1 MENPLLHPTELPNFS
16 DISPELIQ
24 PALKQIISQNRK
36 ELTELLSQ
44 SQPFTWANLLA
55 PMEDMHDYLS
65 KVWSPISHMHSVVET
80 DALREAYNACLPILT
95 EYNTEIMQNETLYKA
110 VQSIADSGEYKKLD
124 NAQRKVIDYELR
136 DFKLAG
142 VSLPVTDKA
151 RYAELQKQLSKLTT
165 QFAENVLDATHGW
178 TLHITD
184 PNALKGLPGSTLKL
198 AEETARNEKKPGW
211 VLTLDFPCYSTVMK
225 YLDNRELRWLMY
237 EAYTTRASD
246 QGPNAGRW
254 DNTQIMEQ
262 ILRTRYDVAML
273 LGFSNYAEYSLATK
287 MAKSPQQV
295 LNFLNDLVAKSKPA
309 AEKEI
314 AELKDYAKTHD
325 NIDTLEAWD
334 LAYYSEKLRQLHYSI
349 SQEDLRPYFPAA
361 KVLSG
366 MFEVVKRLYGLQIIE
381 RNDADVW
388 HPQVKFFEVRDE
400 NNELRGY
407 FYTDL
412 YARPHKRDGAWMDEC
427 RNRRKLTNGKMQ
439 LPVAFLTCNFNRP
452 IGDKPAL
459 LTHEDVITCF
469 HEFGHCL
476 HHLLTQVDYAAV
488 SGINNVP
495 WDAVEFPSQFF
506 ENWCWDKEAIKLISE
521 HVETGDTLP
530 DSLFNKMLAAKNFQ
544 PGMHMLRQLEFALF
558 DFRLHLEY
566 DSSKNAQVQNMIDD
580 VRKKVSVFRTPTFNR
595 FQHSFSH
602 IFAGGYSAGYYS
614 YEWADVLASD
624 AFGLF
629 EEKGIF
635 DKNTGRAFMH
645 NILEQG
651 GAREPMD
658 LFIAFRGR
666 EPKIDAL
673 LRHKGLVNES
683 KSSS

>member
-184 PNALKGLPGSTLKL
+184 PNALKGLPESTLKL